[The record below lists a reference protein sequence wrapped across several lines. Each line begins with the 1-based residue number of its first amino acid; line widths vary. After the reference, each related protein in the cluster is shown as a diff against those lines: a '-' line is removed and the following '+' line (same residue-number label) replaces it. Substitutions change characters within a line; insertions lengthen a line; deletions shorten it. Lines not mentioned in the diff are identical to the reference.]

1 MAVPIETRAEPIP
14 GYQLIE
20 RLGGGGFG
28 EVWKASAPGGILKAI
43 KFVYGDLQTESHED
57 AQRAEQELK
66 ALRRVQQVRHP
77 YILSLER
84 YDIVEGQLLIVMELA
99 DRNLWDRFRECR
111 NQGLPGIPREELL
124 RYMSEAAEALD
135 LMNIEHQLQHLDIKP
150 QNLFLVHS
158 HAKVADFGLVKDLE
172 GMMASV
178 TGGVTPVYAAPET
191 FDGWVSR
198 YCDQYSLAIVY
209 EELLTGQRPFNGNN
223 VRQLIMQHLQA
234 APNLSPL
241 PACDRE
247 VVGRALSKNP
257 DERFPTC
264 QAFVQALRSAGGSG
278 VHAAVKLAAEP
289 ERPADGG
296 SRATMRRDAVQE
308 AQLQDSDL
316 PEELPSDDDA
326 GMSPV
331 VQTAVET
338 RWIRVHEGAEPV
350 GDDTPP
356 LTRLREEVRGPGL
369 LFPAL
374 VIGVGELG
382 LASVQRLRERLQ
394 QRFGSLEA
402 VPNIRTLYLDTDPEA
417 ARRATDGGPGTALSG
432 AEVILARLHRP
443 SHYLRSQ
450 RGRAIM
456 EACFDPKMLYRIPRS
471 LVTTGLRALGRLA
484 FLDNY
489 RLIVSRLRRELEAV
503 ASEDSLHQATVET
516 GLGLR
521 TNRLRVY
528 VVSGLAGGTGGGMFL
543 DLAYVLRQL
552 LKEMGY
558 EQPETVGLFLV
569 PPVDRNPNQTLALGN
584 VFAALTELNHFSAP
598 GTTFTAKYDEKQRA
612 VRDNDAPYSRCVV
625 LPLPQDTEGKA
636 AREAVG
642 LPADF
647 LYRDL
652 TTLLGRLADERRAA
666 APTQSRQ
673 PWGLACQTFGVY
685 RISWPRQGLVK
696 QVAGRLCKQLA
707 ERWKSKDAAPVRER
721 VQESVGGLWAKIRLD
736 GEHLL
741 ADLTEAC
748 TQAMGQAPEGLL
760 AAAVQP
766 LDGLQDATQTA
777 DIVAQV
783 MDRLE
788 NVLGR
793 PDSTA
798 SARQPVLY
806 EPLHSAADKL
816 IHDWGNRLTAYTD
829 SLIEQ
834 PEFRLAGAEEAVR
847 QLVVHLES
855 ELHRYEPLGKE
866 LTTRTADA
874 LDRIRTIQACLAD
887 PAAASRRTSVALANL
902 AELIGAYSRWRYQS
916 LIQQRLGNVYVS
928 LRGRLSD
935 QLREIN
941 FCRAR
946 LSELIARLD
955 DPGQA
960 IMAGDNGALG
970 QDIYPAGCRTMDEA
984 VQHLLKAVSPE
995 DLQSL
1000 DGRMQDLIEQQF
1012 KTLAQVC
1019 LGSANMLENLHVLM
1033 QQTAERFANDRLG
1046 GLDIAD
1052 MYLTHHADE
1061 GQVEADLALA
1071 FQEAAPALAGQ
1082 RPSTEGEICFLAL
1095 PANEAGQRLRTR
1107 ALPAIACSELGV
1119 IEGSEDI
1126 ACYREVPQLF
1136 LSDLEQLGPLAL
1148 AAYRQMVAVEH
1159 FTPHTRTDI
1168 HRWRAATAG

>member
-43 KFVYGDLQTESHED
+43 KFVYGDLQRDGNDD

-66 ALRRVQQVRHP
+66 ALRRVQEVRHP

-84 YDIVEGQLLIVMELA
+84 YDIIDGQLLIVMELA

-111 NQGLPGIPREELL
+111 NQGLPGIPRDELL
-124 RYMSEAAEALD
+124 RYMAEAAEALD

-150 QNLFLVHS
+150 QNLFLVHN

-257 DERFPTC
+257 DERFSTC

-278 VHAAVKLAAEP
+278 VHTLA
-289 ERPADGG
+289 RPAPEAITPGAHG
-296 SRATMRRDAVQE
+296 SRATMHRDAVRE
-308 AQLQDSDL
+308 AQLEDSDL
-316 PEELPSDDDA
+316 PEELPEEADA
-326 GMSPV
+326 GASPV

-338 RWIRVHEGAEPV
+338 RWIRVHEGAEPL
-350 GDDTPP
+350 GDDTPS
-356 LTRLREEVRGPGL
+356 LTKVREEVRGPGV

-382 LASVQRLRERLQ
+382 LAAVQRLRERLHE
-394 QRFGSLEA
+394 RFGSLEA
-402 VPNIRTLYLDTDPEA
+402 VPNIRTLYLDTDPQA
-417 ARRATDGGPGTALSG
+417 PRRAAEGSPAAALTG

-456 EACFDPKMLYRIPRS
+456 DACFDPHMLYRIPRS
-471 LVTTGLRALGRLA
+471 QVTTGLRALGRLA
-484 FLDNY
+484 FVDNH
-489 RLIVSRLRRELEAV
+489 RLIVQRLRQELQAIVE
-503 ASEDSLHQATVET
+503 EDALHRSTAET

-521 TNRLRVY
+521 TNFPRVY
-528 VVSGLAGGTGGGMFL
+528 VVAGLVGGTGGGMFL

-552 LKEMGY
+552 IKEMGY
-558 EQPETVGLFLV
+558 EQPDIIGLFLV

-584 VFAALTELNHFSAP
+584 LFAALTELNHFSAP
-598 GTTFTAKYDEKQRA
+598 GTTFTALYDEKQRPL
-612 VRDNDAPYSRCVV
+612 RDNEAPYSRCIV
-625 LPLPQDTEGKA
+625 LPLPQTAENESPEGA
-636 AREAVG
+636 AG

-666 APTQSRQ
+666 VPAQARQ
-673 PWGLACQTFGVY
+673 PWALACQTFGVY
-685 RISWPRQGLVK
+685 RISWPRQALIR
-696 QVAGRLCKQLA
+696 QVAGRLSKQLA
-707 ERWKSKDAAPVRER
+707 ERWKSKDAAPIRSR
-721 VQESVGGLWAKIRLD
+721 VQESVDGMWASINLD

-741 ADLTEAC
+741 TALTAACGDTLGQSPEA
-748 TQAMGQAPEGLL
+748 LL
-760 AAAVQP
+760 TAATQP
-766 LDGLQDATQTA
+766 LDALEDPAQAGEM
-777 DIVAQV
+777 VSQV
-783 MDRLE
+783 MERLE

-798 SARQPVLY
+798 NARQPVLL
-806 EPLHSAADKL
+806 EPLHVAADKL
-816 IHDWGNRLTAYTD
+816 IHEWGNRLTAYAD

-847 QLVVHLES
+847 QIVVHLQT
-855 ELHRYEPLGKE
+855 ELQKCEPLGKE
-866 LTTRTADA
+866 LAARTADVV
-874 LDRIRTIQACLAD
+874 DRIRTIHAGLMD
-887 PAAASRRTSVALANL
+887 PATAARRACPLANV
-902 AELIGAYSRWRYQS
+902 AELIRAYARWRYQS

-935 QLREIN
+935 QLREVN

-946 LSELIARLD
+946 LGELMVRFDQPDPAAAVGD
-955 DPGQA
+955 D
-960 IMAGDNGALG
+960 GALG
-970 QDIYPAGCRTMDEA
+970 QKIYPAGCQTLDEA
-984 VQHLLKAVSPE
+984 IQHLLKSVSAE
-995 DLQSL
+995 DLHSL
-1000 DGRMQDLIEQQF
+1000 DSRMQELIQHQF
-1012 KTLAQVC
+1012 RTLAQVC
-1019 LGSANMLENLHVLM
+1019 LGSANMLENLHRLM
-1033 QQTAERFANDRLG
+1033 QEAAEAFADERLG
-1046 GLDIAD
+1046 SLDIAD
-1052 MYLTHHADE
+1052 MYLTHHAHE
-1061 GQVEADLALA
+1061 GQAEADMALA
-1071 FQEAAPALAGQ
+1071 FQEAAPPLASH
-1082 RPSTEGEICFLAL
+1082 RPSTEREICFLAV
-1095 PANEAGQRLRTR
+1095 PANEAGQKLRTR
-1107 ALPAIACSELGV
+1107 ALPAIACSELGI
-1119 IEGSEDI
+1119 IEGSDDI
-1126 ACYREVPQLF
+1126 TFYREVPQLF
-1136 LSDLEQLGPLAL
+1136 LADLEQMGALAL
-1148 AAYRQMVAVEH
+1148 AAYRQMVGVEH
-1159 FTPHTRTDI
+1159 FTPHSRTDI
-1168 HRWRAATAG
+1168 HRWRAVTAG